1 MLDITVEDNII
12 IAKLNNPKTNSIS
25 FEVLQQLD
33 AVLDRINDEED
44 IKGLVLIGV
53 GRFFSSGFCLPELTV
68 FTEAQQAIDWFLY
81 EEQVLLK
88 LFTCSKPVISCLNG
102 HAVAGGLIF
111 ALTSDYIV
119 ALNNDRIKIGMS
131 EIKIGLSLTP
141 IQAEVMRWGL
151 GSVKNY
157 KNIIFKAE
165 NTNPISALDLG
176 IIDELVDQED
186 LLLARAK
193 QKVCSLIDT
202 PSRPFIR
209 LKKSHRRPSVII
221 MEKMLEECNWQPF
234 GDSFVSEAVKTTLV
248 AVQKSME

>member
-1 MLDITVEDNII
+1 MLDIRVEDNII
-12 IAKLNNPKTNSIS
+12 IAKLDNPKTNSIS
-25 FEVLQQLD
+25 LEVLQKLD
-33 AVLDRINDEED
+33 IVLDRINNEED
-44 IKGLVLIGV
+44 VKGLILIGA

-68 FTEAQQAIDWFLY
+68 FTEAQQAINWFLY

-88 LFTCSKPVISCLNG
+88 LFTCSKPVVSCLNG
-102 HAVAGGLIF
+102 HAVAGGMIF
-111 ALTSDYIV
+111 SLTSDYIIS
-119 ALNNDRIKIGMS
+119 LNNDRIKIGMS

-157 KNIIFKAE
+157 KDIIFKAE
-165 NTNPISALDLG
+165 NINPDRAFGLG

-186 LLLARAK
+186 LLLTRAK
-193 QKVCSLIDT
+193 QKICSLIDT

-209 LKKSHRRPSVII
+209 LKKSHRRPAVIT

-234 GDSFVSEAVKTTLV
+234 GDSFVSEAVKTTLI